1 MCPTAAYT
9 GEIARLR
16 LGMANVSIAYGWL
29 THLRVIMQGTLLGQI
44 QVANCMQPLAIP
56 GWQHQISVLI
66 QTLVNDLS
74 QSNFLAIFNTR
85 APKVQKHPA
94 HQMT

>member
-1 MCPTAAYT
+1 
-9 GEIARLR
+9 
-16 LGMANVSIAYGWL
+16 MANVSIAYVWL
-29 THLRVIMQGTLLGQI
+29 ARLRVIMQGTLLGQI

-56 GWQHQISVLI
+56 GWQHQIIVLI